1 VRRPIL
7 LIAAVLTGALV
18 ALVVVGVRVLD
29 RDRDRLYE
37 RYARERL
44 HILEEAGRM
53 LARDVREVA
62 VDLDLAA
69 ALLEQVDT
77 DLLAE
82 RELQAVATIK
92 REYLMLEALRTD
104 GRRLRVVAAD
114 APRGIDA
121 RVGPAVADL
130 LARAARAPGTL
141 EVSDALGSG
150 DDPASWYRVIARW
163 PPGHQDAIAAV
174 VDARVLSRLPRRAAR
189 PDVEPVRRR
198 RSPHHAAGGR
208 PAGGDRRTTLRA
220 GALPPPL
227 YPLVDRARREGAAVE
242 VLDPMAAAVHAL
254 PVEAPVAVAVTVRIP
269 ALERARGKRCG
280 AGETRTGCDVPGEGR
295 GTGST
300 ATPRACR
307 WQPGSPAAMRAIL
320 TWTWHFYKLCSIK

>member
-1 VRRPIL
+1 MRRPIL

-208 PAGGDRRTTLRA
+208 PAA
-220 GALPPPL
+220 AALP
-227 YPLVDRARREGAAVE
+227 ARRSRAPRGRGGRGPRSHGGRGAR
-242 VLDPMAAAVHAL
+242 AA
-254 PVEAPVAVAVTVRIP
+254 
-269 ALERARGKRCG
+269 GGG
-280 AGETRTGCDVPGEGR
+280 AGGGR
-295 GTGST
+295 GDGPDSGPG
-300 ATPRACR
+300 ARA
-307 WQPGSPAAMRAIL
+307 WQALWSR
-320 TWTWHFYKLCSIK
+320 